1 MPKRTNIKKSAAALF
16 QNQQKITMAQN
27 GAKVVFAAV
36 EKALGRSQFR
46 VKLSGGKMIT
56 ATPRGLFKKSKG
68 TVRISVGQVVII
80 EGIDRPEEDHRAE
93 LPWEIVARLDDTAE
107 IKKLIKD
114 GSMPADILG
123 FATTAGTVDSGAIAA
138 EDDLFENSG
147 SDEEFWQVDV
157 RGGVRATRK
166 AEETQRSIAS
176 RVATLKAGGAG
187 GDGGAVVGNAADP
200 TLSDAD
206 YERFKRWRASKPKA
220 APAPAVE
227 AIVEVFTHISSACEE
242 AAAYAKAAEIREFMN
257 MRHAKENWDDE
268 DEIEIDLN
276 DL

>member
-16 QNQQKITMAQN
+16 QNQQKISMAQS

-46 VKLSGGKMIT
+46 LKLSGGKMIT

-80 EGIDRPEEDHRAE
+80 EGMDRPEADLRAE

-107 IKKLIKD
+107 IKQLIKD
-114 GSMPADILG
+114 GSMPADILS

-138 EDDLFENSG
+138 EDDLFENSD
-147 SDEEFWQVDV
+147 SEEEFWGVDV
-157 RGGVRATRK
+157 RGGVRAARK

-187 GDGGAVVGNAADP
+187 GDCGAVVGNAADP
-200 TLSDAD
+200 TLSEAD

-220 APAPAVE
+220 APVAPVE
-227 AIVEVFTHISSACEE
+227 AVAQVFTHISSACEE
-242 AAAYAKAAEIREFMN
+242 AAAHARAAEIREFMQ
-257 MRHAKENWDDE
+257 MHQVKENWDDE
-268 DEIEIDLN
+268 DEIDLN